1 MFYISINC
9 TYKRLTI
16 RIRYWLR
23 FLEVTIFLDATIVI
37 VTKEEEYKLKK
48 ETKETKVEGDNEIKR
63 KVKKVIREEAQK
75 GRRGKGKRNIGKKF
89 EKKEVKKGIR
99 GREE

>member
-75 GRRGKGKRNIGKKF
+75 GRRGKGK
-89 EKKEVKKGIR
+89 GI
-99 GREE
+99 